1 LNGYLLDTNVIS
13 ELVKPRPDARVVD
26 FVEKQ
31 NLADLFLSEVT
42 LAEIRFGIAKLQ
54 DALKR
59 ERLDDFLADVRAQF
73 RGRVLPVSEDVVY
86 RWRLLVDHGRQ
97 VLNHTFSQP
106 DLFIAATA
114 MEHGLVVVTRD
125 TQDFEKAGAALINP
139 WIDPS
144 R

>member
-1 LNGYLLDTNVIS
+1 LSGYLLDTNVIS
-13 ELVKPRPDARVVD
+13 ELVKPRPDTRVVD

-42 LAEIRFGIAKLQ
+42 LAEIRFGIAKLE

-59 ERLDDFLADVRAQF
+59 ERLHDFLADVRAQF

-97 VLNHTFSQP
+97 VLNYTFSQP
-106 DLFIAATA
+106 DLFIVATA
-114 MEHGLVVVTRD
+114 MEHGLIVVTRD
-125 TQDFEKAGAALINP
+125 THDFEKAGVALINP
-139 WIDPS
+139 WLDPS